1 MGGHQRFAGADCH
14 ASRAAEAAGCPSGPH
29 TTRRVGDQQD
39 GGRTGAPDQPKR
51 ALAERRR
58 VDEQVAA
65 RAVEDDVLALVL
77 ERLIQLEDPR
87 AKLVN
92 VHQARPS

>member
-1 MGGHQRFAGADCH
+1 VRRDLD
-14 ASRAAEAAGCPSGPH
+14 AERVAVARGVGPA
-29 TTRRVGDQQD
+29 RGVGDEQD
-39 GGRTGAPDQPKR
+39 GRGTGAADQPER

-65 RAVEDDVLALVL
+65 GAVEDDVLALVL

-87 AKLVN
+87 
-92 VHQARPS
+92 P